1 MVMILAAG
9 VLRSNASPKI
19 PQKVL
24 RHPRLLLDRRL
35 EFQLLAAE
43 LVLVHNAKLPTICSV
58 LPFIYIDIKKLKG
71 LICVRRLCWYRKE
84 RAHKLQEADV
94 AVIAS
99 RYLDSG

>member
-43 LVLVHNAKLPTICSV
+43 LVFDHNAKLPTICSV
-58 LPFIYIDIKKLKG
+58 LPFIYIDIKK
-71 LICVRRLCWYRKE
+71 IE
-84 RAHKLQEADV
+84 RFDM
-94 AVIAS
+94 
-99 RYLDSG
+99 R